1 MHWSSVSSFLI
12 GERSFDGAVKAV
24 GFSKLL
30 FNSFGVANF
39 MALACEIFQRSL
51 ASCLDLDFCAGVAG
65 LGRGS
70 VGKSRWQSVLIC
82 LSVG

>member
-1 MHWSSVSSFLI
+1 MHWSSVASFLI
-12 GERSFDGAVKAV
+12 GERSFDGAVNAV

-39 MALACEIFQRSL
+39 VVLACEIFQRSL

-70 VGKSRWQSVLIC
+70 SGESRWQSVLIC